1 VVKVNYNCFLFRDII
16 KERGCLAVKFIWG
29 NWTLIYADE
38 HGGYRQKY
46 GNKKQQARSR
56 EKICLRI

>member
-1 VVKVNYNCFLFRDII
+1 MIKAILNCFLFRDII
-16 KERGCLAVKFIWG
+16 KEWGCFAIKFIWE

-38 HGGYRQKY
+38 HGGYRQKD
-46 GNKKQQARSR
+46 GNKKQQARGR